1 MDDKGFDSI
10 NVIPFVDV
18 MLVLLT
24 IVLTTT
30 TFVAVGAIPVE
41 LPKAQNSSTETVKAI
56 TIEIDKKGSIYLD
69 KVPSNILQLQQ
80 SLAQLERSQPILIRA
95 DRNIALQIFV
105 NVMDIVKGL
114 GFSKV
119 SLQTE
124 SMS

>member
-80 SLAQLERSQPILIRA
+80 SLDQLERSQPILIRA

-124 SMS
+124 TMS

>member
-1 MDDKGFDSI
+1 MDDNGFDSI
-10 NVIPFVDV
+10 NVIPLVDV

-80 SLAQLERSQPILIRA
+80 SLDQLERSQPILIRA

-105 NVMDIVKGL
+105 NVMDILKGL